1 MKTNKFLLTQ
11 LIVVLALLCF
21 SKVNFAQD
29 TLVKK
34 SNKGIIV
41 CKVIEIGL
49 DEIKYKDW
57 NNLNG
62 PDIVIS
68 KNDLIRIKFQNG
80 TKMIIAP
87 DELSLELDSNVVARK
102 NDIKFHFFAPL
113 ANYLCLGYE
122 TVLKHRTDLEINLG
136 VIGVGNHSNYTT
148 DERIYGGFLQVG
160 SKFYLGEDFYVRG
173 QRRVHPLK
181 GKYFKVEL
189 SFVDYTRS
197 EPYSYY
203 NYINSTTSSGTDK
216 INVTAAAINL
226 IYGRQYLL
234 GDRFTFEYFIGAGF
248 GVQSAKDNSNS
259 SLHDFRDYYNC
270 YGYEYLGSSVPL
282 TLTGGITLG
291 YIFK

>member
-1 MKTNKFLLTQ
+1 MKTIRFFLTQ
-11 LIVVLALLCF
+11 LAVVIILLCF

-29 TLVKK
+29 TLVRK

-57 NNLNG
+57 NNQNG

-80 TKMIIAP
+80 TKMLIAP
-87 DELSLELDSNVVARK
+87 DDLSLELDSNVVART

-113 ANYLCLGYE
+113 ANYLCFGYE
-122 TVLKHRTDLEINLG
+122 TALKHRTNLEVNLG
-136 VIGVGNHSNYTT
+136 IIGVGAHSNYTT

-173 QRRVHPLK
+173 QKRVHPLK
-181 GKYFKVEL
+181 GKYFKIEL
-189 SFVDYTRS
+189 TYVNYTRQ
-197 EPYSYY
+197 YNGQIY
-203 NYINSTTSSGTDK
+203 NYNAAPTPVIVKTNIN
-216 INVTAAAINL
+216 AAAINL

-234 GDRFTFEYFIGAGF
+234 GERFTFEYYVGAGF
-248 GVQSAKDNSNS
+248 GVQSAKDNSTSN
-259 SLHDFRDYYNC
+259 LNDFKDYYNC
-270 YGYEYLGSSVPL
+270 YGYEYFGSSVPL
-282 TLTGGITLG
+282 TITGGITLG

>member
-1 MKTNKFLLTQ
+1 MKNLKFTLAQLL
-11 LIVVLALLCF
+11 VVIAILCF

-29 TLVKK
+29 TLVRK
-34 SNKGIIV
+34 SNNGIIV
-41 CKVIEIGL
+41 CKVVEIGL
-49 DEIKYKDW
+49 SEIKYKDW

-68 KNDLIRIKFQNG
+68 KSDLIRIKFQNG

-87 DELSLELDSNVVARK
+87 DDLSLELDSNVVART

-113 ANYLCLGYE
+113 ANYLCFGYE
-122 TVLKHRTDLEINLG
+122 TTLRHRTDLEVNLG
-136 VIGVGNHSNYTT
+136 IIGVGNHSGYSTGEN
-148 DERIYGGFLQVG
+148 IYGGFLQVG
-160 SKFYLGEDFYVRG
+160 SKFYLGEDFYVHG
-173 QRRVHPLK
+173 QKRVHPLK

-189 SFVDYTRS
+189 SFVTYTHS
-197 EPYSYY
+197 QPYSSY
-203 NYINSTTSSGTDK
+203 NYYNSTTTSGTDK

-248 GVQSAKDNSNS
+248 GGQSAKDNTNQ
-259 SLHDFRDYYNC
+259 HDLADYYNC
-270 YGYEYLGSSVPL
+270 YAYEYLSSSIPL
-282 TLTGGITLG
+282 TITGGITLG